1 MSEIDAAAPPLEV
14 SEPVRCTSLHAEN
27 PRRIDIPIL
36 LVIAM
41 VCLVFGQVLPG
52 VAIEVIGAETD
63 RYSVM
68 GGATDLWNE
77 GNQHLAVILFSF
89 SIVFP
94 TVKLIA
100 LAWMWF
106 RPIEPRR
113 RAVLGHRLKVLGK
126 WSFLDTFAVIC
137 TIGTIQ
143 LSKLNIAFAFAHPEP
158 AVYFFAVAIL
168 MSIGLTFELTRL
180 ADRDGAG
187 EHVIPRLD
195 LSLVIAPWL
204 AAGLLAAAIFQPILL
219 VQKEKLLTTL
229 TKVYAF
235 PESIGEL
242 LTGGELFLAAI
253 IVVFVLG
260 LPLIYFVGLGIMAIR
275 QLRGH
280 DVDRALSRLV
290 ALERWAMV
298 DVCMLGIWLVYSKV
312 AGIAEAGRPA
322 GFWLV
327 AGAAVLSV
335 YCAIRVRRVY

>member
-1 MSEIDAAAPPLEV
+1 V
-14 SEPVRCTSLHAEN
+14 SSPTSTGRVEPVRLTSLAAEN
-27 PRRIDIPIL
+27 PRRLDIPIL
-36 LVIAM
+36 LLVAA
-41 VCLVFGQVLPG
+41 VCLVTGQVLPG

-94 TVKLIA
+94 AVKLVA
-100 LAWMWF
+100 LGWMWF

-143 LSKLNIAFAFAHPEP
+143 LSKLGVSFAFAHPEP

-168 MSIGLTFELTRL
+168 LSIALTFELTRL
-180 ADRDGAG
+180 ADRGGAG
-187 EHVIPRLD
+187 QHVIPRLD
-195 LSLVIAPWL
+195 LSLVVAPWL
-204 AAGLLAAAIFQPILL
+204 AAGLLAAAIFQPILS
-219 VQKEKLLTTL
+219 VEKVKLMTTL
-229 TKVYAF
+229 RKVYAF

-242 LTGGELFLAAI
+242 LQGHELFLAGLML
-253 IVVFVLG
+253 VFVLV
-260 LPLIYFVGLGIMAIR
+260 LPLVYLVGLGIMAVR

-280 DVDRALSRLV
+280 DVDRGLSRLV
-290 ALERWAMV
+290 AIERWAMI

-312 AGIAEAGRPA
+312 AGIADAGRPA

-335 YCAIRVRRVY
+335 YCAVRVRRVY